1 MQSPSKNHSRGRT
14 SAQAER
20 QRAGVHRHRPGGLEC
35 VNGGGGG
42 FLGGTRSGD
51 LRSAERKLL
60 SAIREQ
66 RSLIEAMAQRP
77 RPTEEAIDTKFVEE
91 RLQRLPE
98 IENSAG
104 QATNRDDLND
114 LISLRNARDS

>member
-1 MQSPSKNHSRGRT
+1 
-14 SAQAER
+14 
-20 QRAGVHRHRPGGLEC
+20 
-35 VNGGGGG
+35 
-42 FLGGTRSGD
+42 
-51 LRSAERKLL
+51 
-60 SAIREQ
+60 
-66 RSLIEAMAQRP
+66 MAQRQ